1 MLSLRSLLLTALAVS
16 AGVANAAECDE
27 DFTIESDGDAAE
39 LASCSKFEGT
49 LTIGE
54 KVASVN
60 LDGVERITGDLIVE
74 GARAL
79 TNLAA
84 SRLTTIDGKFELR
97 DLTVLGTLSFPEL
110 LKVGE
115 LDFQTLPA
123 LKQLGF
129 AKGISEAG
137 SVRISDTMLTS
148 LDGLKLSDVKSFNI
162 NNNKF
167 LKSVDVELTSVSEA
181 LLINFNGKGVQA
193 AFPELKWARNVTI
206 QDAANISFPKLEKV
220 NNSLSFTNNTF
231 EEAHFPKLKT
241 AGDFSMVS
249 CIKLTN
255 VSANALESVDG
266 TFLLANNTKLE
277 EVNQF
282 KELAEVAGSVDIS
295 GALTKVELPS
305 LDDVRGGL
313 NVQSTEE
320 LDCDALDELKGGAVK
335 GKYECKGKLEVAE
348 STSENGASTQGDGSS
363 SGSDDEE
370 DDSNAAGSVAVN
382 FGLAAALGALTIFML

>member
-27 DFTIESDGDAAE
+27 DFTIESDGDASE

-54 KVASVN
+54 KVTSVN
-60 LDGVERITGDLIVE
+60 LDGVERITGDFIVE

-84 SRLTTIDGKFELR
+84 PRLTTIDGKFNLR
-97 DLTVLGTLSFPEL
+97 DLTVLGTLSCPEL

-123 LKQLGF
+123 LKELGF
-129 AKGISEAG
+129 AKGISDAG
-137 SVRISDTMLTS
+137 TVRISDTMLTS
-148 LDGLKLSDVKSFNI
+148 LDGLKLSDVQNFNI

-167 LKSVDVELTSVSEA
+167 LKSVNVELTSVSEA

-193 AFPELKWARNVTI
+193 AFPQLKWASNITI

-231 EEAHFPKLKT
+231 QQAHFPKLKT
-241 AGDFSMVS
+241 AGDFAMVS

-255 VSANALESVDG
+255 VSANALESVTG

-282 KELAEVAGSVDIS
+282 KELADVAGSVDIS
-295 GALTKVELPS
+295 GAITKVELPA

-320 LDCDALDELKGGAVK
+320 LDCDALNELEGSAVK
-335 GKYECKGKLEVAE
+335 GEYECKGKLEVAE
-348 STSENGASTQGDGSS
+348 STEGGASTQGDGSS
-363 SGSDDEE
+363 SGDEAEE
-370 DDSNAAGSVAVN
+370 DDSNAAGTVAVN
-382 FGLAAALGALTIFML
+382 FGLIAALGALSIFML